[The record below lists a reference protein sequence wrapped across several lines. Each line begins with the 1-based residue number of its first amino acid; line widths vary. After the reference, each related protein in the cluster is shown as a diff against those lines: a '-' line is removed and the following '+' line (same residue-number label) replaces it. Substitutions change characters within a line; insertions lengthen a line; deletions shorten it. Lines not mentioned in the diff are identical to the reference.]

1 MRIFMGI
8 FMMDSMG
15 WAYDGLDCLLLFAV
29 IVFQILN
36 CGNLQQQQKLV
47 AQIYTYDA

>member
-1 MRIFMGI
+1 MGIFMGI
-8 FMMDSMG
+8 FMMDSRG
-15 WAYDGLDCLLLFAV
+15 WAYDGSDYLLLFAV

-36 CGNLQQQQKLV
+36 HGNLQTKKIL